1 MVSLK
6 SNQLILQGLELRFQ
20 GRPSASEIIQ
30 DVSQAI
36 DVSLHS
42 LTDDQLILIPAQ
54 KKKGALHI
62 HFITVCRL
70 DHTTWDRVS

>member
-20 GRPSASEIIQ
+20 GRSNQSQVIQ
-30 DVSQAI
+30 KISQAI
-36 DVSLHS
+36 DVSLHG